1 MNAIPVGH
9 VADAAAAADPSRLAF
24 VLADRHCSY
33 GQLAEVVQRVTAC
46 LVASE
51 VQPGERIGVI
61 DRASIVSVATTLAAA
76 RLGAAAALINPALR
90 PGEIDALLTAAGCR
104 RLAVAGDAFAD
115 LAGTVVGNHV
125 LTAAAVLRT
134 VGALPAPAR
143 QNREDDVALVLFT
156 SGTTGSP
163 KAVPI
168 PHGVLSARIAGF
180 ASRFAPDVR
189 PVVNIMC
196 VPYHNVS
203 GSLGVLGGLYAG
215 NTFVVQERFD
225 AGEWI
230 RLVHHHHAAGAFL
243 VPTMLR
249 RILDHPEF
257 SAAKLGSLV
266 SIAYGAAV
274 APKALVERARQ
285 SLPHVA
291 FANLFGQTETLGA
304 YAAFLPEDFRH
315 PARIGSVGR
324 PLPGVRVRMVRPGTN
339 DPVALGEV
347 GEILVNSVH
356 NVTPGWLRTGD
367 LARIDAEGYLYSE
380 GRLSDTIN
388 RHGEKFASLEVDAV
402 LRRHPAV
409 SDVAVTGVPD
419 RDAGERVEAAVVLAS
434 PSTEAELRAFCRKHL
449 ARFKVPA
456 HITFV
461 DDIPYS
467 ETGKVNR
474 TALVALLS
482 GAAP

>member
-1 MNAIPVGH
+1 MTHPPVGS
-9 VADAAAAADPSRLAF
+9 VADAAAVDAASRLAL
-24 VLADRHCSY
+24 VLPDRQCSY
-33 GQLAEVVQRVTAC
+33 GQLADAVRRVTAC
-46 LVASE
+46 LLEAD
-51 VQPGERIGVI
+51 VQPGERIPVV

-76 RLGAAAALINPALR
+76 RLGAAATLINPALR
-90 PGEIDALLTAAGCR
+90 AGEIDTLLTTAGCR
-104 RLAVAGDAFAD
+104 RWAVVGDPFAD
-115 LAGTVVGNHV
+115 LVRAVVGDHV
-125 LTAAAVLRT
+125 LTAADVLRT
-134 VGALPAPAR
+134 KAAPPAPPR
-143 QNREDDVALVLFT
+143 QNDDDDIALVLFT

-168 PHGVLSARIAGF
+168 RHGVLSARISGF
-180 ASRFAPDVR
+180 ASPFAPDVR
-189 PVVNIMC
+189 PVTNIMC
-196 VPYHNVS
+196 VPYHNVG
-203 GSLGVLGGLYAG
+203 GSLGLLGGLYAG

-266 SIAYGAAV
+266 SIAYGAAA
-274 APKALVERARQ
+274 APKALIERTRKA
-285 SLPHVA
+285 LPHVA
-291 FANLFGQTETLGA
+291 LANLFGQTETLGA

-315 PARIGSVGR
+315 VERIGSIGR
-324 PLPGVRVRMVRPGTN
+324 PLPGVRVRIVRPGSK
-339 DPVALGEV
+339 DPVPLGDV
-347 GEILVNSVH
+347 GEILVDSVH

-367 LARIDAEGYLYSE
+367 LARADAEGYLYTE

-388 RHGEKFASLEVDAV
+388 RHGEKFGAIEIDTV

-419 RDAGERVEAAVVLAS
+419 PDAGERVEAAVVLAS
-434 PSTEAELRAFCRKHL
+434 PSTEAELRAFCRENL
-449 ARFKVPA
+449 ARFKVPERIA
-456 HITFV
+456 FV
-461 DDIPYS
+461 DDIPYN

-474 TALVALLS
+474 TALKELLA
-482 GAAP
+482 GAAE